1 MTLKTQKPEESRQ
14 RRNAMVETY
23 NTKERKDLVYQEH
36 SQQPKKSRTFTEKWP
51 ASFLQGPF
59 QA

>member
-23 NTKERKDLVYQEH
+23 NTKERKDLVYQEYRKVADKF
-36 SQQPKKSRTFTEKWP
+36 SIEPIR
-51 ASFLQGPF
+51 F